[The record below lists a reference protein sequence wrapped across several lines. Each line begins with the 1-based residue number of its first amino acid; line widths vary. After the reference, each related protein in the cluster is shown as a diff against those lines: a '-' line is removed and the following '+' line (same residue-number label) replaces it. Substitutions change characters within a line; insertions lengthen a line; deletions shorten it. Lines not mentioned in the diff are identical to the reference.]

1 MRMMIAPPYAT
12 ITTLDAAARAVGYPS
27 IGACVGIL
35 SPTARQAEAVLD
47 DCYENGVLVRPA
59 HLLVAVVAYAAS
71 DLGTVEEDLTSAPAA
86 RAAQIRACVESW
98 RVEGAPFSVD
108 AVAALVAGLLKISP
122 AVRTALI
129 FVEPTP

>member
-1 MRMMIAPPYAT
+1 MKITIAPPYAT
-12 ITTLDAAARAVGYPS
+12 IATLDAAARAVGYAS
-27 IGACVGIL
+27 IGACVGIV
-35 SPTARQAEAVLD
+35 SPTARQAETVLD
-47 DCYENGVLVRPA
+47 DCYEDGILVRPA

-71 DLGTVEEDLTSAPAA
+71 DLGAVEEDLTSAPAA

-122 AVRTALI
+122 AVRATLV
-129 FVEPTP
+129 FGEPTP